1 MATHG
6 HEPIEELLA
15 KYPRKRC
22 AILPALHAAQAE
34 RGHLSDEAIAEVAE
48 QLELTTTEV
57 AAVASFYHMLHLEP
71 VGEYVI
77 DVCTSMP
84 CALLGGEELADHLK
98 GKLGI
103 DLGQTTPDGKFTLR
117 ETECL
122 GACDGG
128 PVVHINDREYRNL
141 TPERLDAILAELGHG
156 DGEGTDEAN
165 A

>member
-1 MATHG
+1 MTTQEHT
-6 HEPIEELLA
+6 PIEELLP

-22 AILPALHAAQAE
+22 AILPALHAAQAKH
-34 RGHLSDEAIAEVAE
+34 GYLSEEAIAEVAQ
-48 QLELTTTEV
+48 QLDLSTTEV
-57 AAVASFYHMLHLEP
+57 TAVASFYHMLHLEP

-84 CALLGGEELADHLK
+84 CALLGGEELVDHLK
-98 GKLGI
+98 GTLRIELGE
-103 DLGQTTPDGKFTLR
+103 TTPDGKFTLR

-141 TPERLDAILAELGHG
+141 TPERLDEILAELGFNG
-156 DGEGTDEAN
+156 GEG
-165 A
+165 